1 MPAIVTNKFRVHNS
15 EQFHEAF
22 SEAASTNQ
30 FIFIG
35 KVSEWLDA
43 SSVNIDANPPTPT
56 DTVENTEYNH
66 WDDMILA
73 KRVTSSDVSHV
84 INRYNWTSGTVY
96 DQFDSQDS
104 TLYSKPFFV
113 VTEDF
118 NVYKCMY
125 NNHGAQSTVMP
136 SSINTSAGV
145 SETTA
150 DGYKWKYMYSISAAD
165 ALKFITTSFI
175 PVLSLIHI

>member
-73 KRVTSSDVSHV
+73 KRVTSNDVSHV
-84 INRYNWTSGTVY
+84 IKIGRASCRERV
-96 DQFDSQDS
+96 
-104 TLYSKPFFV
+104 
-113 VTEDF
+113 
-118 NVYKCMY
+118 
-125 NNHGAQSTVMP
+125 
-136 SSINTSAGV
+136 
-145 SETTA
+145 
-150 DGYKWKYMYSISAAD
+150 
-165 ALKFITTSFI
+165 
-175 PVLSLIHI
+175 

>member
-22 SEAASTNQ
+22 SETASTNQ

-73 KRVTSSDVSHV
+73 KRVT
-84 INRYNWTSGTVY
+84 
-96 DQFDSQDS
+96 
-104 TLYSKPFFV
+104 
-113 VTEDF
+113 
-118 NVYKCMY
+118 
-125 NNHGAQSTVMP
+125 
-136 SSINTSAGV
+136 
-145 SETTA
+145 
-150 DGYKWKYMYSISAAD
+150 
-165 ALKFITTSFI
+165 
-175 PVLSLIHI
+175 